1 MRLLETAFPH
11 SGECSYEKLRPHTP
25 GPELQTAGWIWYTQ
39 ECVDIGV
46 GKNHDR
52 RTAAAIDA
60 AMQLEKVRPERDDR
74 LEFFQG
80 FLRCPRQIA
89 SVVPSSRFLERRIAR
104 LASLEG
110 VQTVVELGPGTGGTT
125 RALLAAMPPQASL
138 LSIEIS
144 PDFIAGLRAIEDH
157 RLIVHH
163 GNAERLAEILQ
174 QHAWA
179 SVDAVVSGI
188 PFSLLQPEWRRRVV
202 EGIWSAL
209 TPGGRF
215 VAYQICG
222 HIRQIAQPLF
232 GPAQIAL
239 ELRNFPPL
247 RVYAWRKAEHG
258 NSA

>member
-1 MRLLETAFPH
+1 
-11 SGECSYEKLRPHTP
+11 
-25 GPELQTAGWIWYTQ
+25 
-39 ECVDIGV
+39 V
-46 GKNHDR
+46 GKNYDR

-89 SVVPSSRFLERRIAR
+89 SVVPSSRFLERRVAR
-104 LASLEG
+104 LAALAG

-125 RALLAAMPPQASL
+125 RALLAAMPPRASL

-144 PDFIAGLRAIEDH
+144 PDFIAGLRAIEDE

-163 GNAERLAEILQ
+163 GNAERLAEILR
-174 QHAWA
+174 QHAWG
-179 SVDAVVSGI
+179 SVDAIVSGI
-188 PFSLLQPEWRRRVV
+188 PFSLLRPDGRRRVV

-222 HIRQIAQPLF
+222 RIRQLAQPLF
-232 GPAQIAL
+232 GPAQTAV

-247 RVYAWRKAEHG
+247 RIYAWRKADDG